1 MSYLD
6 TVTDEKEKMTLLQTL
21 LDTSE
26 GKVALCCDD
35 NADVSGGGACAPSS

>member
-6 TVTDEKEKMTLLQTL
+6 TVPDEKEKMTLLQTL

-26 GKVALCCDD
+26 GKVALDSGI
-35 NADVSGGGACAPSS
+35 DVDVPGGGACASPS